1 MDWMRRRLFKQF
13 GSSLLLGTLRFHNK
27 RRMKRPHS
35 STVRKQPV
43 FLDPAFPAYGGY
55 LPPATSASD
64 HDDDDDGASTRGRPR
79 GLDRVDA
86 RSITPQAFFE
96 AYVSRRKPCVLFHLI
111 DDDSSLTANDPDCAK
126 GKRTSEEPIATD
138 PTQLL
143 QALHAQLKDASF
155 QMEVRESSQES
166 FGQNRTSPGRQVE
179 MTFGQFLD
187 EVPAQQKHLYYLST
201 QQSKRSKNLKE
212 DVGGEEVEERYDA
225 SGGRLAN
232 ALEES
237 SSAHPNVARAL
248 ERAQQLAG
256 SLLLDS
262 KHGWLGFSPVATGDG
277 GEGDVSVP
285 TPSCS
290 GLHHDFHDNFNVQL
304 VGAKVWTLY
313 PPTEYPHIPLFGTV
327 HGIHG
332 FNGLLCYRDNVTRA
346 DGVPLSVLLRD
357 DDQDGEE
364 EDEEDSTG
372 AFGNPGR
379 EDSDEEDEDGGGEG
393 DEGDSTGDASNR
405 VDDENSNESP
415 KKGLASTAGGDHD
428 NQRRPSSFSPVDM
441 TLSAEDRAKKHPG
454 FCPIHEITVEVR
466 AGEALYLPA
475 SWFHSVSSSA
485 ADVGSETTDAV
496 SSAASTAPHPPY
508 HLAVNYW
515 YHPPDQ
521 DNFQQPYRN
530 DYWAK
535 HVKTKSRKQ

>member
-1 MDWMRRRLFKQF
+1 
-13 GSSLLLGTLRFHNK
+13 
-27 RRMKRPHS
+27 MKRPHS
-35 STVRKQPV
+35 STIRKQPV
-43 FLDPAFPAYGGY
+43 FLDPAFPSYGGY
-55 LPPATSASD
+55 LPPPTTTSD
-64 HDDDDDGASTRGRPR
+64 NDDDSHDEQGNDGASTRGRPR

-96 AYVSRRKPCVLFHLI
+96 AYVSRRKPCVLVNLSI
-111 DDDSSLTANDPDCAK
+111 DGSSLTANDPDCAK
-126 GKRTSEEPIATD
+126 EKRASSEPIATD

-143 QALHAQLKDASF
+143 KALQGQLKVASF

-166 FGQNRTSPGRQVE
+166 FGQNRTAPGRQAE
-179 MTFGQFLD
+179 LTFGAFLD
-187 EVPAQQKHLYYLST
+187 EVPAHQKHLYYLST
-201 QQSKRSKNLKE
+201 QQSKRSETSKE
-212 DVGGEEVEERYDA
+212 DVGGEGVEEEDRYDA
-225 SGGRLAN
+225 SGSRLVD

-248 ERAQQLAG
+248 TRVQQLAG

-262 KHGWLGFSPVATGDG
+262 KHGWLGFSPVPG
-277 GEGDVSVP
+277 GGGGRDVSVP

-290 GLHHDFHDNFNVQL
+290 GLHHDFHDNFNVPL
-304 VGAKVWTLY
+304 VGTKVWTLY

-327 HGIHG
+327 HGLHG

-346 DGVPLSVLLRD
+346 DGVPLSVLLQD
-357 DDQDGEE
+357 DDSDEDEGEE
-364 EDEEDSTG
+364 DATG
-372 AFGNPGR
+372 VFGNPGG
-379 EDSDEEDEDGGGEG
+379 EDSDEDDEEDGREG

-405 VDDENSNESP
+405 VDDEDNNETP
-415 KKGLASTAGGDHD
+415 QKGPASTAGGDHD
-428 NQRRPSSFSPVDM
+428 NQRRPNSFSPVDM
-441 TLSAEDRAKKHPG
+441 TLSAEDRAQKHPD

-485 ADVGSETTDAV
+485 ADVGSEATDAA
-496 SSAASTAPHPPY
+496 SSSSRAAPHPPY

-521 DNFQQPYRN
+521 DKFQQPYRN

-535 HVKTKSRKQ
+535 HVKTKSQKH

>member
-1 MDWMRRRLFKQF
+1 
-13 GSSLLLGTLRFHNK
+13 
-27 RRMKRPHS
+27 MKRPHS

-43 FLDPAFPAYGGY
+43 FLDPAFPSYGGY
-55 LPPATSASD
+55 LPPPTPSD
-64 HDDDDDGASTRGRPR
+64 NDDDSHDDEQGNDPSTRSHPH

-96 AYVSRRKPCVLFHLI
+96 AYVSRRKPCVLVNLSI
-111 DDDSSLTANDPDCAK
+111 DGNVDGNGLVVDDPDAAK
-126 GKRTSEEPIATD
+126 AERASALPVATD

-143 QALHAQLKDASF
+143 HALQGQLKDAIF
-155 QMEVRESSQES
+155 QMEVRESSQEA

-179 MTFGQFLD
+179 LTFGEFLD
-187 EVPAQQKHLYYLST
+187 EVPARQKHLYYLST
-201 QQSKRSKNLKE
+201 QQSTRSKNAKE
-212 DVGGEEVEERYDA
+212 GGGEGENEEDRYDA
-225 SGGRLAN
+225 SGSRLAD

-237 SSAHPNVARAL
+237 SSAHPNLARAL

-262 KHGWLGFSPVATGDG
+262 KHGWLGFSPVATG
-277 GEGDVSVP
+277 GEAVGAP
-285 TPSCS
+285 RPSCS
-290 GLHHDFHDNFNVQL
+290 GLHHDFHDNFNVPL
-304 VGAKVWTLY
+304 VGTKVWTLY

-327 HGIHG
+327 HGLHG

-357 DDQDGEE
+357 DDQDEDEE
-364 EDEEDSTG
+364 EDDTEDATG
-372 AFGNPGR
+372 AFGNPDG
-379 EDSDEEDEDGGGEG
+379 EDSDDDDDDEEDGGEG

-405 VDDENSNESP
+405 VDDENSHEAP
-415 KKGLASTAGGDHD
+415 KKGLASTDAGDHD
-428 NQRRPSSFSPVDM
+428 NQRRPNSFSPVDM
-441 TLSAEDRAKKHPG
+441 TLSAEDRAKKHPD
-454 FCPIHEITVEVR
+454 FCPRREINVVVR

-475 SWFHSVSSSA
+475 SWFHTVSSSA

-496 SSAASTAPHPPY
+496 SSRAAPTAPHPPY

-521 DNFQQPYRN
+521 DNFRQPYRN

-535 HVKTKSRKQ
+535 HVKAESQKQ

>member
-1 MDWMRRRLFKQF
+1 
-13 GSSLLLGTLRFHNK
+13 
-27 RRMKRPHS
+27 MKRPHS
-35 STVRKQPV
+35 STIRKQPV
-43 FLDPAFPAYGGY
+43 FLDPAFPTYCGY
-55 LPPATSASD
+55 LPPPATPSDNDDDSNGNNPSAS
-64 HDDDDDGASTRGRPR
+64 GRR
-79 GLDRVDA
+79 QGLDRVDA

-96 AYVSRRKPCVLFHLI
+96 AYVARRKPCVLFNLNI
-111 DDDSSLTANDPDCAK
+111 DGNSFTADDPGAAISE
-126 GKRTSEEPIATD
+126 RTSAVPVATD

-143 QALHAQLKDASF
+143 HALHAQLKDASF
-155 QMEVRESSQES
+155 QMEVRETSLES
-166 FGQNRTSPGRQVE
+166 FGQNRTAPGRQVE
-179 MTFGQFLD
+179 VTFGEFLD
-187 EVPAQQKHLYYLST
+187 EVPARQKHLYYLST

-212 DVGGEEVEERYDA
+212 GGGEGVEEEDA
-225 SGGRLAN
+225 SGSRLAN

-262 KHGWLGFSPVATGDG
+262 KHGWLGFSPVATG
-277 GEGDVSVP
+277 GEAVGAP
-285 TPSCS
+285 RPSCS
-290 GLHHDFHDNFNVQL
+290 GLHHDFHDNFNVPL

-313 PPTEYPHIPLFGTV
+313 PPTEYPHVPLFGTV

-346 DGVPLSVLLRD
+346 DGVPLSVLLQD
-357 DDQDGEE
+357 DDDDEEE
-364 EDEEDSTG
+364 EDGETTDVTDV
-372 AFGNPGR
+372 FGNPDG
-379 EDSDEEDEDGGGEG
+379 DSSDEEDGGEG

-405 VDDENSNESP
+405 VDDENSHEAP
-415 KKGLASTAGGDHD
+415 KKGLASTDAGDHD
-428 NQRRPSSFSPVDM
+428 NQRRPNSFSPVDM
-441 TLSAEDRAKKHPG
+441 TLSAEDRAKKHPD
-454 FCPIHEITVEVR
+454 FCPRHEITVNVR

-485 ADVGSETTDAV
+485 ADVGSDTA
-496 SSAASTAPHPPY
+496 SSSSRTAPHPPY

-535 HVKTKSRKQ
+535 HVKTKSHKH